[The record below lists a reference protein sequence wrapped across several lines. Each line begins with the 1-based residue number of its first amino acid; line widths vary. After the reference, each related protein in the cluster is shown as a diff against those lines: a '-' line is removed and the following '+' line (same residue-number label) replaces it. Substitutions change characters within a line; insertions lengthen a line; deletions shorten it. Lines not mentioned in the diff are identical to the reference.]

1 MNMVVRSLSKV
12 LNPLA
17 RPVAG
22 TGAIGVWGVV
32 RHTGRRSGRV
42 YETPIAVA
50 RTADGFV
57 IPLPY
62 GERTDWCR
70 NVMAAPVSVVRWHG
84 HDYAVGAPTVVGADV
99 ARRAFGSV
107 PSTALG
113 LFGIDRFLKV
123 TAASDAS
130 VTGKPSA

>member
-1 MNMVVRSLSKV
+1 MNIVKSLSKV

-17 RPVAG
+17 RPLAA

-32 RHTGRRSGRV
+32 RHTGRRSGHV
-42 YETPIAVA
+42 YETPIAIA

-62 GERTDWCR
+62 GDHTDWCR
-70 NVMAAPVSVVRWHG
+70 NVMAAPASVVRWHG
-84 HDYAVGAPTVVGADV
+84 RDYTVGGPTIVGRDV

-107 PSTALG
+107 PNRALA
-113 LFGIDRFLKV
+113 LFGIDRFLLV
-123 TAASDAS
+123 T
-130 VTGKPSA
+130 SADETSTTR